1 MSYGHACGQGAEPPD
16 NPFNALA
23 LYHLTVSH
31 GSRSSGQS
39 AAAKL
44 AYVSRIERYAQRAG
58 LQHVES
64 ANLPAWANDDAS
76 TFWKA
81 VDEHSRANGRLYTE
95 IEFALPKQLSPQEGL
110 ELARQM
116 AWDMSIRPN
125 GQVPFTMA
133 VHSDGNNPHVHLVLS
148 TRIDDGKE
156 RPTTKDWFNQVA
168 SRRNTKTVGG
178 AAAWS
183 RETDKVWLEK
193 VRSTWADLANRALEQ
208 AQHLERVDH
217 RSYLRRGIDQ
227 VPTMHE
233 GWAPRTRELRQRT
246 NAKARQLNDRMSQA
260 RQLVELAKRE
270 LAREQAAVKR
280 PVAKKPGAPAT
291 AWTEAKEAT
300 FQAEAKKYRDLSSQA
315 DRAFAIEGQRQH
327 EVKAL
332 EAVLR
337 EPQAIAEALYRAQ
350 LDQQLGQALSQRV
363 RAEVAADQAQRSW
376 LGFLR
381 KRKAAAEL
389 ARADAQYRQLEAK
402 RAAGVG
408 EAPAA
413 ERQSVLQQARDQAQ
427 QEHLAQLET
436 LRQKAQEAARAA
448 EQAHE
453 ARAVQAERMK
463 ALETARRAA
472 QHLDRAT
479 GQRQVERP
487 SLDPPKPEKSHQRRG
502 LER

>member
-1 MSYGHACGQGAEPPD
+1 MRPGGRAPRHPL
-16 NPFNALA
+16 NALA

-44 AYVSRIERYAQRAG
+44 AYVSRVERYAQRAG

-64 ANLPAWANDDAS
+64 ANLPAWAEGDAS
-76 TFWKA
+76 TFWHA

-95 IEFALPKQLSPQEGL
+95 IEFALPKQLGPQLGL
-110 ELARQM
+110 ELARKM
-116 AWDMSIRPN
+116 AREMSTRPD
-125 GQVPFTMA
+125 GQVPYTMA
-133 VHSDGNNPHVHLVLS
+133 VHSDGHNPHVHLVLS
-148 TRIDDGKE
+148 SRIDDGKD

-168 SRRNTKTVGG
+168 SKRSTKTVGG
-178 AAAWS
+178 APAWS
-183 RETDKVWLEK
+183 RETDKEWLEK
-193 VRSTWADLANRALEQ
+193 VRSKWADLANRSLEK

-233 GWAPRTRELRQRT
+233 GWAPKSRELRQRT

-270 LAREQAAVKR
+270 LAKEQAAAKR
-280 PVAKKPGAPAT
+280 PEAKKPGRPAL
-291 AWTEAKEAT
+291 AWTESKEAT
-300 FQAEAKKYRDLSSQA
+300 FQAEAKKYRDLSNQA
-315 DRAFAIEGQRQH
+315 DRANAIEGQQQH

-332 EAVLR
+332 EALLR
-337 EPQAIAEALYRAQ
+337 EPQAIAEALYRAK
-350 LDQQLGQALSQRV
+350 LDQELGQALAQRV

-381 KRKAAAEL
+381 RRKAVSEL
-389 ARADAQYRQLEAK
+389 AKADAQYRQLEAK
-402 RAAGVG
+402 RSAGVG

-413 ERQSVLQQARDQAQ
+413 ERQRFMTQARDQAQ
-427 QEHLAQLET
+427 REHLGQVEN

-448 EQAHE
+448 EQAQE
-453 ARAVQAERMK
+453 ARGVQAERLK
-463 ALETARRAA
+463 ALEAAKRAA
-472 QHLDRAT
+472 QQLDRAA

-487 SLDPPKPEKSHQRRG
+487 PLEQPKPEKSHQRRG
-502 LER
+502 LGR

>member
-1 MSYGHACGQGAEPPD
+1 MSCGHACGQGAEPPD

-64 ANLPAWANDDAS
+64 ANLPGWANDDAS

-95 IEFALPKQLSPQEGL
+95 IEFALPKELSPQEGL

-227 VPTMHE
+227 VPTVHE
-233 GWAPRTRELRQRT
+233 GWAPRTRELRQRVNT
-246 NAKARQLNDRMSQA
+246 KARQLNDRMSQA

-270 LAREQAAVKR
+270 LALEQAAKR
-280 PVAKKPGAPAT
+280 PVAKKPEVPAP

-300 FQAEAKKYRDLSSQA
+300 FQAESKRYQDLSSQA
-315 DRAFAIEGQRQH
+315 DRASAVAGQRQH
-327 EVKAL
+327 EVKQLHAFLQEPTAL
-332 EAVLR
+332 
-337 EPQAIAEALYRAQ
+337 AETLYRAKVK
-350 LDQQLGQALSQRV
+350 DQLGKAFSRRV
-363 RAEVAADQAQRSW
+363 SAQQAADAASRGW
-376 LGFLR
+376 LNVLR
-381 KRKAAAEL
+381 KRQTARDL
-389 ARADAQYRQLEAK
+389 AKADAQYCQLESRLEAGLNSASAK
-402 RAAGVG
+402 
-408 EAPAA
+408 E
-413 ERQSVLQQARDQAQ
+413 QDDFMKQARALAQ
-427 QEHLAQLET
+427 REHAAQLET
-436 LRQKAQEAARAA
+436 LHQQAQEAARATERARA
-448 EQAHE
+448 EV
-453 ARAVQAERMK
+453 AVQADRLK
-463 ALETARRAA
+463 VLEATRRAA
-472 QHLDRAT
+472 QQLDRAAAP
-479 GQRQVERP
+479 RQVELP
-487 SLDPPKPEKSHQRRG
+487 AAKPPERQRG
-502 LER
+502 LRR